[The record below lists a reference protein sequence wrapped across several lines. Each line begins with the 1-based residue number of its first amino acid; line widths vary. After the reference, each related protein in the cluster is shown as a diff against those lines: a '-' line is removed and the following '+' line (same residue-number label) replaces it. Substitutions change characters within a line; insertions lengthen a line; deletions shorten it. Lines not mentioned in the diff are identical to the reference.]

1 MAQKR
6 WQGRVKGRQVR
17 SACYAIGPRSPA
29 KRPNTQQYGR
39 PMLNSLKIKILTLV
53 ALIMVCIISSVAYL
67 NFRHQKEMLHE
78 IANRNTSVLIETIKS
93 SLSNAMLSGH
103 TGEIGTIFARIR
115 SREFVKSV
123 RIVDTE
129 GRILSSASP
138 EEIGKKVPKLSSQ
151 EQVPG
156 PGTLPDDGAFVSYA
170 RIVNSPACYKCHP
183 ASQETL
189 GLLEIRL
196 SLDYMTGYI
205 SHERDTAV
213 FSSLLLITL
222 IFGTICLFLILYV
235 DKPIQKLIQFMEGV
249 ERGDFEQRITLSS
262 SNEMRTLGESF
273 NRMVGRLKALLES
286 TVSHERELARAQ
298 EKLSFHRETHQMNG
312 RLEEQIREIETLNVT
327 LEERIEE
334 IEEANYK
341 IADLA
346 GELEDKNTHLEKAV
360 AKLSTLYKLG
370 LAINSTIEVESLYQ
384 LVVQTTMETLQAQI
398 GYIILYD
405 AESASLKVTNLVG
418 HRERSPRVT
427 SIPMKSSS
435 VSTWVIENSRPL
447 LIADITQTPEFDRFS
462 ALGYERKTLICAP
475 LLVKDEI
482 IGTITVVNKLNNST
496 YNHEELELLSTIAA
510 QASIAIKNAKLY
522 DEQQKTYLN
531 TIQALVSA
539 IEASD
544 SYTRG
549 HSERVTRFSLALA
562 RKLELPQN
570 RLKVIERAA
579 ILHDI
584 GKIGIDLS
592 LLHKE
597 AKLTPEDVAELQQHP
612 TIGMKILEPIEFLYD
627 VRLCIGQHHERY
639 DGLGYPNNLAA
650 EDLLLESRILAI
662 ADSFDAM
669 TSDRPYRKAL
679 RIDVAIQELAENAG
693 AQFDPVLV
701 PIFIDLLNTPN
712 FLPQRELSAEG

>member
-1 MAQKR
+1 
-6 WQGRVKGRQVR
+6 
-17 SACYAIGPRSPA
+17 
-29 KRPNTQQYGR
+29 
-39 PMLNSLKIKILTLV
+39 MLNSLKIKILTLV
-53 ALIMVCIISSVAYL
+53 TVIMVFLISSVAYI
-67 NFRHQKEMLHE
+67 NFWQQKEMLHE

-93 SLSNAMLSGH
+93 SIGNAMLSGH
-103 TGEIGTIFARIR
+103 SEEVSSIFSRIR
-115 SREFVKSV
+115 SREFVKSI
-123 RIVDTE
+123 RIVDE
-129 GRILSSASP
+129 SGKILNSAAR
-138 EEIGKKVPKLSSQ
+138 EEIGTRIPKVGVQ
-151 EQVPG
+151 ELAPRNFSLHPENGV
-156 PGTLPDDGAFVSYA
+156 FVSYT
-170 RIVNSPACYKCHP
+170 RIVNAPQCYRCHAP
-183 ASQETL
+183 SSETL
-189 GLLEIRL
+189 GLLEIKL
-196 SLDYMTGYI
+196 SLDYMKGFI
-205 SHERDTAV
+205 ARERDTAV
-213 FSSLLLITL
+213 LSSLLLITL
-222 IFGTICLFLILYV
+222 IFSTIGVFLILYV
-235 DKPIQKLIQFMEGV
+235 DKPIRRLISFMEGV
-249 ERGDFEQRITLSS
+249 ERGDFDHKVVLTS
-262 SNEMRTLGESF
+262 SNEMHILGESF
-273 NRMVGRLKALLES
+273 NRMVVRLKAMMES
-286 TVSHERELARAQ
+286 TISHERELARAQ
-298 EKLSFHRETHQMNG
+298 EKLTYHRETHQMNG
-312 RLEEQIREIETLNVT
+312 RLEEQIREIENLNVT

-384 LVVQTTMETLQAQI
+384 LVVQTTMDTLQAQI

-405 AESASLKVTNLVG
+405 ADSGDLKVTNLVG
-418 HRERSPRVT
+418 HRSGQLQNETR
-427 SIPMKSSS
+427 IPMKPSS

-447 LIADITQTPEFDRFS
+447 LIADINQAPEFDRFS

-482 IGTITVVNKLNNST
+482 IGTITVVNKLNNSI

-562 RKLELPQN
+562 KRLELPQN

-597 AKLTPEDVAELQQHP
+597 AELTPGDVAELQQHP

-679 RIDVAIQELAENAG
+679 QVELAIAELAANAG
-693 AQFDPVLV
+693 TQFDPELV
-701 PIFIDLLNTPN
+701 PIFIELLKTPN
-712 FLPQRELSAEG
+712 FLPQRLPRAEAKLHPEALCSEDCPASIIMV

>member
-1 MAQKR
+1 
-6 WQGRVKGRQVR
+6 
-17 SACYAIGPRSPA
+17 
-29 KRPNTQQYGR
+29 
-39 PMLNSLKIKILTLV
+39 MLNSLKIKILALV
-53 ALIMVCIISSVAYL
+53 TLIMVIIISSVAYI

-78 IANRNTSVLIETIKS
+78 IANRNTSVLLETIKS
-93 SLSNAMLSGH
+93 SIGNAMVSGH
-103 TGEIGTIFARIR
+103 PREIAGIFARIR

-123 RIVDTE
+123 RIVDTT
-129 GRILSSASP
+129 GRILSSAAP
-138 EEIGKKVPKLSSQ
+138 EEVGRQIPKLG
-151 EQVPG
+151 EHEHTPG
-156 PGTLPDDGAFVSYA
+156 SFGFLPEDGVFVSYA
-170 RIVNSPACYKCHP
+170 RIINAPACYKCHA
-183 ASQETL
+183 ASTETL

-196 SLDYMTGYI
+196 SLDYMNGYVAQ
-205 SHERDTAV
+205 ERDTAV
-213 FSSLLLITL
+213 LSSLLLIAL
-222 IFGTICLFLILYV
+222 LFATISLFLILYV
-235 DKPIQKLIQFMEGV
+235 DKPIRKLILFMQGV
-249 ERGDFEQRITLSS
+249 ERGDFEGRITLSS
-262 SNEMRTLGESF
+262 SNEMHTLGESF
-273 NRMVGRLKALLES
+273 NRMVLRLKAMLES

-298 EKLSFHRETHQMNG
+298 EKLSYHRETHQMNG
-312 RLEEQIREIETLNVT
+312 RLEEQIREIENLNVT

-384 LVVQTTMETLQAQI
+384 LVVQTTMDTLQAQI

-405 AESASLKVTNLVG
+405 ADSGELKVTNLVG
-418 HRERSPRVT
+418 HREIALSQETR
-427 SIPMKSSS
+427 IPMKPSS
-435 VSTWVIENSRPL
+435 VSTWVIENCRPL
-447 LIADITQTPEFDRFS
+447 LIADINQTPEFDRFS

-597 AKLTPEDVAELQQHP
+597 AELTPADVAELQQHP
-612 TIGMKILEPIEFLYD
+612 TIGMKILEPIEFLFD

-639 DGLGYPNNLAA
+639 DGLGYPNCLAA
-650 EDLLLESRILAI
+650 EELLLESRILAI

-679 RIDVAIQELAENAG
+679 QTEVAIRELADNAG
-693 AQFDPVLV
+693 AQFDPELV
-701 PIFIDLLNTPN
+701 PIFIELLKTPN
-712 FLPQRELSAEG
+712 FLPQRDYLVEG

>member
-1 MAQKR
+1 
-6 WQGRVKGRQVR
+6 
-17 SACYAIGPRSPA
+17 
-29 KRPNTQQYGR
+29 
-39 PMLNSLKIKILTLV
+39 MLNSLKIKILTLV
-53 ALIMVCIISSVAYL
+53 TLILVLIISTVAYI
-67 NFRHQKEMLHE
+67 NFSHQKEMLHE

-93 SLSNAMLSGH
+93 SIGNAMLSGH
-103 TGEIGTIFARIR
+103 STEISNVFARIR

-123 RIVDTE
+123 RIVDPS
-129 GRILSSASP
+129 GKILNSAAP
-138 EEIGKKVPKLSSQ
+138 EEIGKQIPKFGEQ
-151 EQVPG
+151 EG
-156 PGTLPDDGAFVSYA
+156 ATKNFGFLPEDGSFVSYA
-170 RIVNSPACYKCHP
+170 RIINAPPCYKCHA

-196 SLDYMTGYI
+196 SLDYMNGFI
-205 SHERDTAV
+205 AQERDTAV
-213 FSSLLLITL
+213 LSSLLLITL
-222 IFGTICLFLILYV
+222 IFSTICLFLVLYV
-235 DKPIQKLIQFMEGV
+235 DKPIQKLISFMEGV
-249 ERGDFEQRITLSS
+249 ERGDFDHKITLSS
-262 SNEMRTLGESF
+262 SNEMRSLGESF
-273 NRMVGRLKALLES
+273 NRMVQRLKALLES

-298 EKLSFHRETHQMNG
+298 EKLSYHRETHQMNG
-312 RLEEQIREIETLNVT
+312 RLEEQIREIENLNVT

-384 LVVQTTMETLQAQI
+384 LVVKTTMDTLQAQI

-405 AESASLKVTNLVG
+405 ADSRELKVTNLVG
-418 HRERSPRVT
+418 HRTSPHRVDT
-427 SIPMKSSS
+427 RVQMKPSS
-435 VSTWVIENSRPL
+435 VSTWVIENCRPL
-447 LIADITQTPEFDRFS
+447 LIPDISLTPEFDRFS
-462 ALGYERKTLICAP
+462 DLGYERKTLICAP

-482 IGTITVVNKLNNST
+482 IGTITVVNKQNNST

-597 AKLTPEDVAELQQHP
+597 AELTAADVAELQQHP

-650 EDLLLESRILAI
+650 EELLLESRILAI

-679 RIDVAIQELAENAG
+679 QVEVAIRELAENAG
-693 AQFDPVLV
+693 AQFDPELV
-701 PIFIDLLNTPN
+701 PIFIELLKVPN
-712 FLPQRELSAEG
+712 FLPQRELQAKA